1 MDCRDRNGLLR
12 LVFLSEVW
20 LFLFLFL
27 IARGLLKSESFDI
40 VLAISVQTY
49 IGAQIWNALSIK
61 RKYSMA
67 EALAIGFALG
77 SAFFTIFDQI
87 LVSLGYQSN
96 NFLIPLAI
104 ATVLI
109 VFDIAKSAVSR
120 VDVDQDDFYSLLICS
135 ACVIAGFG
143 ELTNGSLISTVIVLI
158 TFVVLR
164 VYKPSIVV
172 TCIASIASI
181 GTALLLVALYR
192 PPVLYNSW
200 FLRPLFTQTD
210 DAVFSESVA
219 YSISHFGMSNYA
231 ASSGVEL
238 RYHWFSLAWSGFVER
253 TTEIRP
259 FGMTLHVVPVISF
272 FVLAMLLIS
281 IAKAINVRSNFLFI
295 APLVLFFAMS
305 APYYFY
311 FYFVINTSNLL
322 SLIWVLLSFLVFIH
336 SFNGRIRF
344 GSILLGLLF
353 GVVLLSKIPF
363 LVALITGFLSSFT
376 YVYATNKSQRKLM
389 FAQLSTICLTS
400 FLVFFL
406 FLAPHGWENRSYI
419 LDWNL
424 LNIAFGSRFRGI
436 IAFSFLLILMI
447 SRFSLFFRFQRAD
460 PRMVFKLFI
469 IGASVSGFIRFIVSG
484 SSSEEYF
491 LNNALLFGSI
501 GVGLALD
508 DLAPLNFHR
517 HNWRIFFL
525 LPLSGFL
532 CFLTIEIWSRT
543 GFRIGPWWQFN
554 LPLLVPFVIA
564 LSLCVIAVAIGRSS
578 FQLNSVR
585 VVIFLFIVCLIGANA
600 GVFFGKTTKVAEY
613 FPRGSIAADIDL
625 ESLSWLKTN
634 SDSSDI
640 VATNRFL
647 CPGVEPCGY
656 DESSFLISA
665 VAHRQVL
672 IEGPKFVA
680 GGRPYPKWMTER
692 ILISRS
698 FADSPSD
705 YSYRQLLSHGVS
717 WFYLDTQFLGE
728 VGDIDLNTWNKWASI
743 EYKNSN
749 IIIFRLNTI

>member
-1 MDCRDRNGLLR
+1 MEFRDRSGLLR

-27 IARGLLKSESFDI
+27 IARGLLKSESLGI
-40 VLAISVQTY
+40 VLVISAQTY
-49 IGAQIWNALSIK
+49 VGAQIWKALSIK
-61 RKYSMA
+61 RKYSMT
-67 EALAIGFALG
+67 EALAVGFALG
-77 SAFFTIFDQI
+77 SALFTILDQI
-87 LVSLGYQSN
+87 LLAFGYQSN
-96 NFLIPLAI
+96 NFLIPVTI
-104 ATVLI
+104 ATVFI
-109 VFDIAKSAVSR
+109 VSDLVKGATSR
-120 VDVDQDDFYSLLICS
+120 VDVEQDEFYSLLICS

-164 VYKPSIVV
+164 VYKPSIVII
-172 TCIASIASI
+172 CIASIASI
-181 GTALLLVALYR
+181 GSALLLVALYR

-210 DAVFSESVA
+210 DAVFSESVS
-219 YSISHFGMSNYA
+219 YSVSHFGMSNYA

-238 RYHWFSLAWSGFVER
+238 RYHWFSLAWSGLVER

-272 FVLAMLLIS
+272 FVVAMLLIS
-281 IAKAINVRSNFLFI
+281 IAKALNVRSNFLFI
-295 APLVLFFAMS
+295 APLVLFFSMS

-311 FYFVINTSNLL
+311 FYFVINTSNVL
-322 SLIWVLLSFLVFIH
+322 SLVWVLLSFLVFVH
-336 SFNGRIRF
+336 SFNGSIRF
-344 GSILLGLLF
+344 GPFLLGLLF
-353 GVVLLSKIPF
+353 GIVLLSKIPF
-363 LVALITGFLSSFT
+363 LVALLTGFFTSFA
-376 YVYATNKSQRKLM
+376 YVFITNKSRRKLM
-389 FAQLSTICLTS
+389 LAQLCTVGFTS
-400 FLVFFL
+400 SLVFFL
-406 FLAPHGWENRSYI
+406 FLAPHGWENRNYI

-424 LNIAFGSRFRGI
+424 LNIAIGSRFREI

-517 HNWRIFFL
+517 HNWRIFCL

-532 CFLTIEIWSRT
+532 CYLTIEIWSKS

-564 LSLCVIAVAIGRSS
+564 LLLCVVAVAIGRGL
-578 FQLNSVR
+578 FRFNSIR
-585 VVIFLFIVCLIGANA
+585 GVVFLFVVCLIGTNT
-600 GVFFGKTTKVAEY
+600 GVFLGKTTKVAEY
-613 FPRGSIAADIDL
+613 FPRGSIAADVDL
-625 ESLSWLKTN
+625 DSLSWLKTN

-665 VAHRQVL
+665 VAHRRVL

-680 GGRPYPKWMTER
+680 GGRPYPTWMTER
-692 ILISRS
+692 ILTSRS

-705 YSYRQLLSHGVS
+705 YNYRQLLSQGVS
-717 WFYLDTQFLGE
+717 WFYLDTQFLDE
-728 VGDIDLNTWNKWASI
+728 VGDVDVNTWNKWASI
-743 EYKNSN
+743 EYRNSN
-749 IIIFRLNTI
+749 IIILRLNAI

>member
-1 MDCRDRNGLLR
+1 MEFRDRSGLLR

-27 IARGLLKSESFDI
+27 IARGLLKSESLGI
-40 VLAISVQTY
+40 VLVISAQTY
-49 IGAQIWNALSIK
+49 VGAQIWKALSIK
-61 RKYSMA
+61 RKYSMT
-67 EALAIGFALG
+67 EALAVGFALG
-77 SAFFTIFDQI
+77 SALFTILDQI
-87 LVSLGYQSN
+87 LLAFGYQSN
-96 NFLIPLAI
+96 NFLIPVTI
-104 ATVLI
+104 ATVFI
-109 VFDIAKSAVSR
+109 VSDLVKGATSR
-120 VDVDQDDFYSLLICS
+120 VDVEQDEFYSLLICS

-164 VYKPSIVV
+164 VYKPSIVII
-172 TCIASIASI
+172 CIASIASI
-181 GTALLLVALYR
+181 GSALLLVALYR

-238 RYHWFSLAWSGFVER
+238 RYHWFSLAWSGLVER

-272 FVLAMLLIS
+272 FVVAMLLIS
-281 IAKAINVRSNFLFI
+281 IAKALNVRSNFLFI
-295 APLVLFFAMS
+295 APLVLFFSMS

-311 FYFVINTSNLL
+311 FYFVINTSNVL
-322 SLIWVLLSFLVFIH
+322 SLVWVLLSFLVFVH
-336 SFNGRIRF
+336 SFNGSIRF
-344 GSILLGLLF
+344 GPFLLGLLF
-353 GVVLLSKIPF
+353 GIVLLSKIPF
-363 LVALITGFLSSFT
+363 LVALITGFLTSFA
-376 YVYATNKSQRKLM
+376 YVFITNKSRRKLM
-389 FAQLSTICLTS
+389 LAQLCTVGFTS
-400 FLVFFL
+400 SLVYFL

-424 LNIAFGSRFRGI
+424 LNIAIGSRFREI

-508 DLAPLNFHR
+508 DLAPLNFHI
-517 HNWRIFFL
+517 HNWRIFCL

-532 CFLTIEIWSRT
+532 CYLTIEIWSKS

-564 LSLCVIAVAIGRSS
+564 LLLCVVAVAIGRGL
-578 FQLNSVR
+578 FRFNSIR
-585 VVIFLFIVCLIGANA
+585 GVVFLFVVCLIGTNT
-600 GVFFGKTTKVAEY
+600 GVFLGKTTKVAEY
-613 FPRGSIAADIDL
+613 FPRGSIAADVDL
-625 ESLSWLKTN
+625 DSLGWLKTN

-665 VAHRQVL
+665 VAHRRVL

-680 GGRPYPKWMTER
+680 GGRPYPTWMTER
-692 ILISRS
+692 ILTSRS

-705 YSYRQLLSHGVS
+705 YNYRQLLSQGVS
-717 WFYLDTQFLGE
+717 WFYLDTQFLDE
-728 VGDIDLNTWNKWASI
+728 VGDVDVNTWNKWASI
-743 EYKNSN
+743 EYRNSN
-749 IIIFRLNTI
+749 IIILRLNAI